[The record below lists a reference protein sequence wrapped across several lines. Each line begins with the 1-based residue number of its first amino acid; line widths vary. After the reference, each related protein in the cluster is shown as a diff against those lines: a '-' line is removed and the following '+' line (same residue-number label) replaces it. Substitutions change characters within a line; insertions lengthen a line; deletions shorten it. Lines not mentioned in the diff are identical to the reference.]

1 MSSDREER
9 MNTDE
14 AGHVNGILRNGKRK
28 VCAHQ
33 RMVDDHYNEQGTKT
47 GHLVCRE
54 CGVVIHESVKV

>member
-1 MSSDREER
+1 

-33 RMVDDHYNEQGTKT
+33 RMVDDHYNEQGAKT

-54 CGVVIHESVKV
+54 CGAVIHESVKV